1 MDKRRE
7 RSKSQWRAWAS
18 SGGGKSHHPF
28 YDCFCKNNYFFV
40 FATSHSSTW
49 SLLKFSGMWQM
60 FKGVIKSLVVEEAGR
75 VPQPLFHYI
84 CHQHTF
90 TATIH
95 PTSPSVFREREC
107 SATYSCLI
115 TFGSLAGWRRKFGAW
130 LEPSMRDSRC
140 SIVSKSTPSCS
151 LLLSAMDSDV
161 VFYSSLTDMLHGIQA
176 WERLL
181 IDIWKVANNGLLWWV
196 KKADNVVNIQQL
208 PMWWEKWRG
217 HWSAISDRPHHL
229 PESLII
235 EQPLIWSSIF
245 R

>member
-1 MDKRRE
+1 MITFEVFWYVANVQRCDQEPTCGRRWE
-7 RSKSQWRAWAS
+7 S
-18 SGGGKSHHPF
+18 SP
-28 YDCFCKNNYFFV
+28 
-40 FATSHSSTW
+40 ATL
-49 SLLKFSGMWQM
+49 SLLLLQCVSAM
-60 FKGVIKSLVVEEAGR
+60 
-75 VPQPLFHYI
+75 
-84 CHQHTF
+84 
-90 TATIH
+90 IH
-95 PTSPSVFREREC
+95 PALHHHLFSVKENV
-107 SATYSCLI
+107 ATYSCLI

-151 LLLSAMDSDV
+151 LHLSAMDSDV
-161 VFYSSLTDMLHGIQA
+161 VFYNSLTDMPHGVQA

-208 PMWWEKWRG
+208 PMWWENLRG

-245 R
+245 RKSPWSWTRCPKFCLWHFSWSSKKFSSSIHNVLEVG